1 MQGRRRPFRGAGM
14 LNGHSSLSSRRKMAS
29 GVSIVELLVGIAV
42 GLIVV
47 AAASMT
53 VATQLSDNRR
63 LLLEAQV
70 QQDLRA
76 ATDIITRE
84 LRRTGFWYDAQNQVW
99 AQNVPLPADLSNP
112 RSTLTPPSG
121 TTGKLEYQYDRGVG
135 ATANFKFGFCWGSD
149 CSTAS
154 TGMIRSKLAPGA
166 VDPQWHA
173 LTDEKAVNITSMT
186 LTPVLGPA
194 TKVACPMLC
203 AGGGTACWP
212 QVAVREVEIAITGQ
226 AVSDA
231 AVVRTLTS
239 RVRLRNDQV
248 TLQVPGAAVGSL
260 VACPAL

>member
-1 MQGRRRPFRGAGM
+1 MLNARTRSPAMAMRAKRARGA
-14 LNGHSSLSSRRKMAS
+14 
-29 GVSIVELLVGIAV
+29 SIVELLVGIAV

-63 LLLEAQV
+63 LLLEAQI

-99 AQNVPLPADLSNP
+99 AQNLVVPADLANP
-112 RSTLTPPSG
+112 RATLVPSSG
-121 TTGKLEYQYDRGVG
+121 TTGKLEYKYDRGIG
-135 ATANFKFGFCWGSD
+135 ATTNFNFGFCAGSA
-149 CSTAS
+149 CSS
-154 TGMIRSKLAPGA
+154 SSPGMIRSKLAPGA
-166 VDPQWHA
+166 AAEQWHA
-173 LTDEKAVNITSMT
+173 MTDEKAVNITSMT

-194 TKVACPMLC
+194 TKVACPALC
-203 AGGGTACWP
+203 AGGGTGCWP
-212 QVAVREVEIAITGQ
+212 QVTVREVEIAITGQ
-226 AVSDA
+226 AVGDP

-248 TLQVPGAAVGSL
+248 TLQVPGAAAGSL
-260 VACPAL
+260 VACPTL